1 LQSKGFWYIQPKS
14 QRIAMQVKHF
24 WLILLHVV
32 CPLLVQAQHH
42 ESQNPCN
49 DSLFLKLKKIPQAS
63 LTVTERKYLEQ
74 KEKECA
80 EFVKSGDLQKSRV
93 ATDRLEQDKNK
104 RREKVEQDSGVVA
117 AAVSEAEE
125 LAPTAVHLKPLSGN
139 QVRKDSIH
147 AAVDNQMEPVLT
159 LRNAGIFAAIVAAVI
174 GIAIALGSVTPSP
187 F

>member
-1 LQSKGFWYIQPKS
+1 
-14 QRIAMQVKHF
+14 MQVKHF

-42 ESQNPCN
+42 EIQNPCN

-80 EFVKSGDLQKSRV
+80 EFVKSGALQKSRV
-93 ATDRLEQDKNK
+93 ATDAPEQGKNK
-104 RREKVEQDSGVVA
+104 HAEKIEQDSGVAVA
-117 AAVSEAEE
+117 PLPEAKEQT
-125 LAPTAVHLKPLSGN
+125 PTAVHPKPSIEKRV
-139 QVRKDSIH
+139 QKDSVNV
-147 AAVDNQMEPVLT
+147 AVDNQMEPVLT

-174 GIAIALGSVTPSP
+174 GIAIALGGVTPSP